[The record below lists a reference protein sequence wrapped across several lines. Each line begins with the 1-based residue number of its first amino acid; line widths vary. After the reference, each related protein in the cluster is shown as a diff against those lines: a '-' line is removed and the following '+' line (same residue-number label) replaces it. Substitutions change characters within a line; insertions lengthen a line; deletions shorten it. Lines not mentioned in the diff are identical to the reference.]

1 MSRYYVFYDS
11 LNVYQRWRQ
20 RFVYVCLVSATD
32 PSIEP
37 IERIAILAQK
47 QFAFNHATRLTRS
60 TRKIDIVLIPG
71 LSLHCSTGLRR
82 DSTPSAMPMYQRP
95 PFWRVPHQRRDPED
109 DASNYARKK
118 VTPGTPA
125 GRDLTRGDIIAKVDD
140 YDARDLRHEDA
151 QNLFKNAKNQIKLV
165 VQRDSEREG
174 PRGAP
179 THRSPIQNSVPPPFR
194 TPSPKPGNAWRGPES
209 LPRSTPLLQPQY
221 SLQQEGEYRT
231 VMLSPDS
238 ARNEDV
244 VDESITSQGT
254 TGDAVR
260 DRTPGKTSVTMAV
273 NPNFFPNGYQDPKHP
288 DEEVVSN
295 WPYRTTPLVLP
306 GAKVRREP
314 GPTESYLRHHPNP
327 AMRAPPHHDYR
338 DTLMRQKVAE
348 SVLQRVVGEDA
359 NKVVH
364 KQFNSPINLYSEQN
378 IANSIRQ
385 QTSPLPSNGYGRPHV
400 VKRQVSKPYDPAK
413 SDTYR
418 VLQEQGLGDAHEVP
432 TPQTKVFTAPATKQP
447 VPPKISKEASQGKQT
462 TFVNSL
468 HEEHIIQSNA
478 FKRLMYNVLGETEF

>member
-1 MSRYYVFYDS
+1 MGR
-11 LNVYQRWRQ
+11 LHT
-20 RFVYVCLVSATD
+20 FVVTLRR
-32 PSIEP
+32 E
-37 IERIAILAQK
+37 
-47 QFAFNHATRLTRS
+47 TRETNW
-60 TRKIDIVLIPG
+60 
-71 LSLHCSTGLRR
+71 GLRLVGGS
-82 DSTPSAMPMYQRP
+82 DLATPLIVTR
-95 PFWRVPHQRRDPED
+95 
-109 DASNYARKK
+109 

-125 GRDLTRGDIIAKVDD
+125 GRELTRGDIIAKVDD

-165 VQRDSEREG
+165 VQ
-174 PRGAP
+174 
-179 THRSPIQNSVPPPFR
+179 R

-244 VDESITSQGT
+244 VDESITSQ
-254 TGDAVR
+254 
-260 DRTPGKTSVTMAV
+260 
-273 NPNFFPNGYQDPKHP
+273 
-288 DEEVVSN
+288 
-295 WPYRTTPLVLP
+295 PYRTTPLVLP

-385 QTSPLPSNGYGRPHV
+385 QTSPLPS
-400 VKRQVSKPYDPAK
+400 KPYDPAK

-418 VLQEQGLGDAHEVP
+418 ALQEQGLGDAHEVP
-432 TPQTKVFTAPATKQP
+432 TPQTKVFTAPATKKP

>member
-1 MSRYYVFYDS
+1 MGR
-11 LNVYQRWRQ
+11 LQT
-20 RFVYVCLVSATD
+20 FVVTLRR
-32 PSIEP
+32 E
-37 IERIAILAQK
+37 
-47 QFAFNHATRLTRS
+47 TRETNW
-60 TRKIDIVLIPG
+60 
-71 LSLHCSTGLRR
+71 GLRLVGGS
-82 DSTPSAMPMYQRP
+82 DLATPLIVTR
-95 PFWRVPHQRRDPED
+95 
-109 DASNYARKK
+109 

-174 PRGAP
+174 PRSAP
-179 THRSPIQNSVPPPFR
+179 MHRSPIQNSVPPPFR
-194 TPSPKPGNAWRGPES
+194 TPSPKPGNTWRGPES

-221 SLQQEGEYRT
+221 SLQHEGEYRT

-244 VDESITSQGT
+244 VDESITSQ
-254 TGDAVR
+254 
-260 DRTPGKTSVTMAV
+260 
-273 NPNFFPNGYQDPKHP
+273 
-288 DEEVVSN
+288 
-295 WPYRTTPLVLP
+295 PYRTTPLVLP

-364 KQFNSPINLYSEQN
+364 KQFNSPINMYSEQN

-400 VKRQVSKPYDPAK
+400 VKSSKPYDPAK

-418 VLQEQGLGDAHEVP
+418 ALQEQGLGDAHEVP
-432 TPQTKVFTAPATKQP
+432 TPQTKVFTAPATKKP